1 MSERDKKSPE
11 TAEQIGQ
18 ELIKF
23 IENTE
28 FGTPQYQAVI
38 DYLHLRQLEK
48 SLKLEQAN
56 ALSKDDGSE
65 RKMHWEFEARISE
78 QEIALHKF
86 QIHQNQ
92 SRVQGY
98 DSAYTH
104 VGIGFEHD
112 LSDASHR
119 EAKVQFPD
127 DKERQ
132 RYYVRDLHSEYFGK
146 AQSTVDAKRG

>member
-1 MSERDKKSPE
+1 MSDREKKSPE

-28 FGTPQYQAVI
+28 FGTPQYQAVS
-38 DYLHLRQLEK
+38 DYLHLQQLEQ
-48 SLKLEQAN
+48 SLKLERAN
-56 ALSKDDGSE
+56 ALSNDGNLE
-65 RKMHWEFEARISE
+65 RKMHWESQAKISE
-78 QEIALHKF
+78 QEIAFHRF
-86 QIHQNQ
+86 QIYQNQ
-92 SRVQGY
+92 SRVKGH

-112 LSDASHR
+112 LVSAAHG
-119 EAKVQFPD
+119 EAEVLFAE
-127 DKERQ
+127 DKEQ
-132 RYYVRDLHSEYFGK
+132 QSYYVRDLRSRYLDK